1 MAVAADPAWE
11 LTLYR
16 SCADTSAVGQ
26 EAQSCMMA
34 SADGSWCHRLTNS
47 IPLIADRQHRVDGY
61 RLGNR
66 AAKSGSIGPLLRG

>member
-1 MAVAADPAWE
+1 
-11 LTLYR
+11 
-16 SCADTSAVGQ
+16 
-26 EAQSCMMA
+26 MMA